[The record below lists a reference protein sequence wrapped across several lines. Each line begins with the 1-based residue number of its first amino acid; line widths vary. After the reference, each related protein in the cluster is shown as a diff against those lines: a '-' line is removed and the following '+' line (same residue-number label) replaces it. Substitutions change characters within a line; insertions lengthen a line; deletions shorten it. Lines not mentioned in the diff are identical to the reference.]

1 MVVGAPSC
9 PPGRPT
15 YSADVGTALVTGA
28 SAGIG
33 RAFAER
39 LAREGSDL
47 VLVARDRA
55 RLEELATAL
64 RDRHGVAVE
73 VLVADL
79 SDRAATAR
87 VCDRLADEVRPV
99 DLLVNNAGFGLSRPF
114 LDNDLAQEEAGL
126 DVMVRAVLLTCHA
139 AGRAMRARGHGGII
153 NVSSV
158 ASFIANG
165 TYSAEKSFVTVFSEA
180 LAGELAGTGVTVT
193 ALCPGFTRTE
203 FHERARIAISS
214 LPSSLWLDA
223 DVVVAQALRDMA
235 AGKVISVPGGQWK
248 LVTTVLR
255 ATPRPLLRG
264 GAMRTLDR
272 FRARG

>member
-1 MVVGAPSC
+1 M
-9 PPGRPT
+9 
-15 YSADVGTALVTGA
+15 GTALVTGA

-39 LAREGSDL
+39 LAREGTDL

-55 RLEELATAL
+55 RLEELAAGL

-79 SDRAATAR
+79 SDREATGR
-87 VCDRLADEVRPV
+87 VCTRLADDVRPV
-99 DLLVNNAGFGLSRPF
+99 DLLVNNAGMGQRESF
-114 LDNDLAQEEAGL
+114 LDNDVRAEEAAL

-139 AGRAMRARGHGGII
+139 AGRAMRARGSGAIL

-158 ASFIANG
+158 ASFISNG

-180 LAGELAGTGVTVT
+180 LASELAGTGVTVT

-203 FHERARIAISS
+203 FHERARMEVSA
-214 LPSSLWLDA
+214 LPASWWLDA
-223 DVVVAQALRDMA
+223 DDVVAQALQDVA
-235 AGKVISVPGGQWK
+235 SGKVVSVPGAQWK
-248 LVTTVLR
+248 LITTAIR
-255 ATPRPLLRG
+255 ATPRPLRRG
-264 GAMRTLDR
+264 GAV
-272 FRARG
+272 RALNRYRRRGVRHG